1 MILSTSNTL
10 RPARFRL
17 YPGALAL
24 AGFCA
29 LLAFSASA
37 RADDDYHHGHGHGH
51 GHGHHEGWRH
61 EDRGYYAPPVDY
73 GPRYAYPPPVYYGP
87 SLSVQV
93 PGLYIGVR

>member
-1 MILSTSNTL
+1 MILSTSNTSGQT
-10 RPARFRL
+10 RSRL
-17 YPGALAL
+17 HTAALTL

-29 LLAFSASA
+29 LLACSASA
-37 RADDDYHHGHGHGH
+37 RADDDHHHGHGH